1 MMLLDHRCK
10 LVRLERLGLNLQQL
24 HEAKAIDNNHDAKS
38 DVPAPLTPLAIART
52 QPVMNAARDN
62 QPAHPGAMRPPQYL
76 EYPAMPPHQY
86 LAMPP
91 LQHPAM
97 SPVQPTAMPPGGEP
111 LNPPRILRCPPAMLG
126 LSWSGKLSLQR
137 RSSPPGALAAPG
149 ELEVCAVAL
158 NRVDVPIAVSR
169 GDRLPRKPSGRLFD
183 QWRCNGGG
191 SVHGWV

>member
-1 MMLLDHRCK
+1 MLLDHRCK
-10 LVRLERLGLNLQQL
+10 LVGLERLGLNLQQL
-24 HEAKAIDNNHDAKS
+24 HKAKDIVEPIDNNHDAKS
-38 DVPAPLTPLAIART
+38 DVPAPLTPLAIALT

-62 QPAHPGAMRPPQYL
+62 QPAHPGAMPPPQYL

-91 LQHPAM
+91 LQPA
-97 SPVQPTAMPPGGEP
+97 AMPPGGEP

-126 LSWSGKLSLQR
+126 LSWAGKLSLPR

-158 NRVDVPIAVSR
+158 NSVDVPIAASR
-169 GDRLPRKPSGRLFD
+169 GDRLPRKPSGRFFD